1 MMDSLRVTLIDV
13 GWGDSIL
20 LESIGKTPTDSHY
33 ALIDSNDTSTLRS
46 SHIFLKRFFEKKGV
60 TIPTSIPMFDWVLLT
75 HAHADH
81 GQGLKKILRD
91 FGTLCFWYTNSANRP
106 AFLADLL
113 RYAARSKSTRVGQH
127 DVVDTGKIL
136 PPFGPAS
143 MQLLW
148 PNPGGVSANEN
159 DNSAVLAITLGNVC
173 FVLTG
178 DAEADGVW
186 TQIAAQSSP
195 QIPANTGF
203 FKVPHHG
210 SKNGTLTTAQTTP
223 WLTAIPKTCKVAIS
237 SHVRPFQ
244 HPDPSVVTALASLN
258 PIYRTDEHYHVTVAT
273 DGNKVDV
280 SYSHV

>member
-1 MMDSLRVTLIDV
+1 MSSFRVTLIDV
-13 GWGDSIL
+13 GWGDSLL
-20 LESIGKTPTDSHY
+20 LESDDGCY

-46 SHIFLKRFFEKKGV
+46 SYMFLKRFFEKKNV
-60 TIPTSIPMFDWVLLT
+60 TVPSSPPLFDWVLLT

-91 FGTLCFWYTNSANRP
+91 FGTKRFWYTNPANQP

-113 RYAARSKSTRVGQH
+113 RYAARSSKVGQY

-136 PPFGPAS
+136 PSFGSAS
-143 MQLLW
+143 MQVLW
-148 PNPGGVSANEN
+148 PNPGQVSQNEN
-159 DNSAVLAITLGNVC
+159 DNSAVLVITLGQVS

-186 TQIAAQSSP
+186 TQIAT
-195 QIPANTGF
+195 QIPHNTGF

-210 SKNGTLTTAQTTP
+210 SRNGTFTTSGTIPWVGNISTT
-223 WLTAIPKTCKVAIS
+223 TKVAIS
-237 SHVRPFQ
+237 SHVRPFN
-244 HPDPSVVTALASLN
+244 HPDPSVVSVLASHK
-258 PIYRTDEHYHVTVAT
+258 PTYRTDEHYHVTVET
-273 DGNKVDV
+273 DGNKVTV

>member
-1 MMDSLRVTLIDV
+1 MTSLRVTVIDV
-13 GWGDSIL
+13 GWGDSL
-20 LESIGKTPTDSHY
+20 LLQSDDGSGSGPHY

-46 SHIFLKRFFEKKGV
+46 SYIYVKRFFEKNKV
-60 TIPTSIPMFDWVLLT
+60 TVPSSSLLFEWVLLT

-81 GQGLKKILRD
+81 GQGLKKIVRD
-91 FGTLCFWYTNSANRP
+91 FGTKRFWYSASANQP

-113 RYAARSKSTRVGQH
+113 RYATRSSRVGQY
-127 DVVDTGKIL
+127 DLVDTSKIL
-136 PPFGPAS
+136 PNFGAAA
-143 MQLLW
+143 MTALW
-148 PNPGGVSANEN
+148 PNPGQVSQNEN
-159 DNSAVLAITLGNVC
+159 DNSVVLQITLGQVS

-186 TQIAAQSSP
+186 SYMAT

-210 SKNGTLTTAQTTP
+210 STNGTFTKTGTTP
-223 WLTAIPKTCKVAIS
+223 WLSNISSATKVAIS
-237 SHVRPFQ
+237 SHVRPFN
-244 HPDPSVVTALASLN
+244 HPDPAVVSALAIHT
-258 PIYRTDEHYHVTVAT
+258 PYRTDQHYHVTIET